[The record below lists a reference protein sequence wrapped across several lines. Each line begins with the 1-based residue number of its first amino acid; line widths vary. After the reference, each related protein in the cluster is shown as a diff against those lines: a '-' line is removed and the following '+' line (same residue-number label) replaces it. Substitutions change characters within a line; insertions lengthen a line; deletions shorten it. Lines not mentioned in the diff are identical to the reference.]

1 MKCFNCNKQSTSFYS
16 PRELTKAKIMFCR
29 KCLELIKNQ
38 DLRYLENTTEN
49 YTKEEVKKLIR
60 RK

>member
-16 PRELTKAKIMFCR
+16 PRELTKSKIMFCR

-38 DLRYLENTTEN
+38 DLRYLENTNEN
-49 YTKEEVKKLIR
+49 YTKEEVKRLIR